1 MQTPDDDHSFSK
13 ITAAN
18 AGEKKAYETS
28 REERRRYLIKVF
40 LITSLLLATA
50 VAAYFIVRSEQNSN
64 RKAGVYSEADGT
76 VPPIADY
83 IRKNETKFPES
94 FVPVYWSKLRESKDL
109 LDLPTYQV
117 AVIYKVKNDE
127 GVTVMKSKLFELN
140 ADGTILLEI
149 AVEPFKF
156 STYQSASSLYSFD

>member
-1 MQTPDDDHSFSK
+1 MLLHQFSPYFGKNHTRFIRFMQTPDDNHSFSK
-13 ITAAN
+13 I
-18 AGEKKAYETS
+18 
-28 REERRRYLIKVF
+28 
-40 LITSLLLATA
+40 
-50 VAAYFIVRSEQNSN
+50 

-156 STYQSASSLYSFD
+156 